1 MQEWH
6 ELSSK
11 NKLAS
16 DKKYDE
22 AQEIAKQLNSMTHE
36 II

>member
-6 ELSSK
+6 ELSSR
-11 NKLAS
+11 NKLGS

-22 AQEIAKQLNSMTHE
+22 SQEIAKQLNSMTHE